1 MILEERRKLKR
12 LYMAIELKEILGY
25 SVQDAG
31 KYNQS
36 LPSPSKDTDINESYR
51 EFNKDELYTS
61 NKRVLIEAIHCYPFA
76 TRNFTRYMPD
86 ACKASTESWVEPYN
100 RPVIMYHNDYDGEI
114 TGRVVGA
121 EVKISEKTGGECL
134 FLTATAPEWR
144 TWERIEN
151 EIYKTTS
158 IGVAAT
164 DVRCSICGAKLAEG
178 EECEHR
184 KGFSYDGEICYWDV
198 YEFDPK
204 EISYVITPSDP
215 YSQIISLGMDTETEK
230 ESYDSSKTKVTDVR
244 QHTRFLTNKENKTKD
259 TNKEKNNNIMDISE
273 DKYNE
278 LIQTKEALEV
288 EKKVLSNEK
297 AELAATIK
305 NLNKNKLDAQE
316 SIKNLNQTIADKDT
330 EIDAI
335 KQAKESLEEENKKLL
350 GEVKTSIVGKITSM
364 RESAGLPKI
373 DNLEDRSIDMLRVNL
388 ADLEADIAARDVIN
402 SRESVTPE
410 GLSKNDN
417 PTMKESENKSKE
429 DKKQENQ
436 KTVFDL

>member
-1 MILEERRKLKR
+1 
-12 LYMAIELKEILGY
+12 
-25 SVQDAG
+25 
-31 KYNQS
+31 
-36 LPSPSKDTDINESYR
+36 
-51 EFNKDELYTS
+51 
-61 NKRVLIEAIHCYPFA
+61 
-76 TRNFTRYMPD
+76 
-86 ACKASTESWVEPYN
+86 
-100 RPVIMYHNDYDGEI
+100 
-114 TGRVVGA
+114 
-121 EVKISEKTGGECL
+121 
-134 FLTATAPEWR
+134 
-144 TWERIEN
+144 
-151 EIYKTTS
+151 
-158 IGVAAT
+158 
-164 DVRCSICGAKLAEG
+164 
-178 EECEHR
+178 
-184 KGFSYDGEICYWDV
+184 
-198 YEFDPK
+198 
-204 EISYVITPSDP
+204 
-215 YSQIISLGMDTETEK
+215 
-230 ESYDSSKTKVTDVR
+230 
-244 QHTRFLTNKENKTKD
+244 
-259 TNKEKNNNIMDISE
+259 MDISE

-305 NLNKNKLDAQE
+305 NLNKDKLDAQE

-429 DKKQENQ
+429 DKKQEKQ

>member
-1 MILEERRKLKR
+1 
-12 LYMAIELKEILGY
+12 MAIELKEILGF
-25 SVQDAG
+25 SVQDAE

-36 LPSPSKDTDINESYR
+36 FPSSSKNTNINESYK
-51 EFNKDELYTS
+51 ELSKDEIYTS
-61 NKRVLIEAIHCYPFA
+61 NRRILIEAIHCYPFA

-86 ACKASTESWVEPYN
+86 ACKASTKSWVEPYN

-114 TGRVVGA
+114 TGRVVDA
-121 EVKISEKTGGECL
+121 EVKMSEKTKGECL
-134 FLTATAPEWR
+134 FLTATAPDWK
-144 TWERIEN
+144 TWERIES

-215 YSQIISLGMDTETEK
+215 YSQIISIGLDTEAGK
-230 ESYDSSKTKVTDVR
+230 ETDNSGQTKVTDVR
-244 QHTRFLTNKENKTKD
+244 QHSRFLTNKENKSKD

-297 AELAATIK
+297 AELAATIN
-305 NLNKNKLDAQE
+305 NLNKDKLVAQE
-316 SIKNLNQTIADKDT
+316 SIKNLNQTITDKDT

-373 DNLEDRSIDMLRVNL
+373 DNLADRSIDMLRVNL

-402 SRESVTPE
+402 SRESITPE
-410 GLSKNDN
+410 GLSGNDN
-417 PTMKESENKSKE
+417 PNMKESEKKPEENKKPE
-429 DKKQENQ
+429 KQE
-436 KTVFDL
+436 TVFDL